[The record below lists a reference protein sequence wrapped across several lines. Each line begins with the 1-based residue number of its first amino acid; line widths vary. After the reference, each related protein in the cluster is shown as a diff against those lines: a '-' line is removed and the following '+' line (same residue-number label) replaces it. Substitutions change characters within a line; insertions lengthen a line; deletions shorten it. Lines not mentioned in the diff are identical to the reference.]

1 MKKFMTITFAL
12 LSLIT
17 IQAQNKQNN
26 KNEQKEKLDVIYHNN
41 ALISLQDSTFVL
53 EADRVIF
60 KRGRSVYVNPTS
72 NFISLNK
79 NFGVVQTSFNIPA
92 SGPNGMEA

>member
-26 KNEQKEKLDVIYHNN
+26 KNEQKEKLGY
-41 ALISLQDSTFVL
+41 
-53 EADRVIF
+53 
-60 KRGRSVYVNPTS
+60 
-72 NFISLNK
+72 
-79 NFGVVQTSFNIPA
+79 
-92 SGPNGMEA
+92 

>member
-79 NFGVVQTSFNIPA
+79 TLESYRPVSIFLQVDLMVW
-92 SGPNGMEA
+92 EA